1 MAIISLIFVF
11 DRQTSYAGFFGSN
24 SQNVGLSSS
33 LTLTGGSNYTGGG
46 DITISGDALLPDS
59 GVIGTSADIEEI
71 PQSDQISLYVV
82 RSGDSLSGIAKM
94 FNVSVN
100 TIVWANDLP
109 SNTAIREGQTL
120 TILPI
125 TGLRHVVTKG
135 ETIASLA
142 KKFNGD
148 EKEIIQFNDLVPGAP
163 LAIGQVVLIP
173 GGEEATSTKTSGS
186 KSSTPVRGASGPSY
200 AGYYLRPIAGGVKT
214 QGLHGYNGVDL
225 ASNAGAEILASASGK
240 VLVAKSGGWN
250 GGYGTYVVIGHPN
263 GTQTLYSHLQ
273 NTIVFV
279 GQQVVQGQVIGYM
292 GATGKATGIHLHFEI
307 RGAKNPF

>member
-1 MAIISLIFVF
+1 M
-11 DRQTSYAGFFGSN
+11 
-24 SQNVGLSSS
+24 
-33 LTLTGGSNYTGGG
+33 GGG

-59 GVIGTSADIEEI
+59 GVVGTSADIEET

-109 SNTAIREGQTL
+109 SNAVIREGQTL

-125 TGLRHVVTKG
+125 NGLRHVVTKG
-135 ETIASLA
+135 ETIASIA

-148 EKEIIQFNDLVPGAP
+148 EKEIVQFNDLVPDAP

-173 GGEEATSTKTSGS
+173 GGEEPTSAKTSS
-186 KSSTPVRGASGPSY
+186 PKSSTLVRGASGPSY

-225 ASNAGAEILASASGK
+225 ASSAGTEILASASGK

-250 GGYGTYVVIGHPN
+250 GGYGNYVVIGHPN